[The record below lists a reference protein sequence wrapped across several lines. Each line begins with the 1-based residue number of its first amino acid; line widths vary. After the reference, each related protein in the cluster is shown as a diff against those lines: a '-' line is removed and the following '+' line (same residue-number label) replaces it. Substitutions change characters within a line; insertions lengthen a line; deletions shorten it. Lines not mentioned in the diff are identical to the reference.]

1 MKHVC
6 VFCASS
12 DGARPE
18 YRAEASRLG
27 RLLGERGLELVYGG
41 ASVGLMGAVADEALA
56 AGARVVGVLPEV
68 LREREI
74 AHPGLTELHYV
85 GSMHARKALMAERAD
100 AFVALPGGF
109 GTLDEFLEIV
119 TWALLGIHAK
129 PCVMSILWGISTGC
143 LRFSITR
150 WQRVLRELQREAWCW
165 LRRMRKARSRWW
177 SGVWHPAAK
186 SWAQP
191 SSVQGPWI
199 SSSRLTSLTLPVA
212 GRSFLVA
219 PPLRLPLVR
228 KRRVGECL
236 DEQAADDRAGLEA

>member
-18 YRAEASRLG
+18 YHAEASRLG

-74 AHPGLTELHYV
+74 AHPGVTELHYV

-129 PCVMSILWGISTGC
+129 PCVMVNTLGYFDRLLAFLDHAVAEG
-143 LRFSITR
+143 F
-150 WQRVLRELQREAWCW
+150 
-165 LRRMRKARSRWW
+165 ARASAR
-177 SGVWHPAAK
+177 GLV
-186 SWAQP
+186 
-191 SSVQGPWI
+191 
-199 SSSRLTSLTLPVA
+199 
-212 GRSFLVA
+212 LVA
-219 PPLRLPLVR
+219 EDAESALAMVERSLASR
-228 KRRVGECL
+228 S
-236 DEQAADDRAGLEA
+236 